1 MQNSEATQ
9 QFHKSGNRQA
19 SCGFGPWSASLI
31 AATSMVGFASQAL
44 GYETSDPVLNLMLEK
59 GMVTESEAAKVQA
72 QVDARRSNPAAIFPD
87 SKWKFNTGIKN
98 MEVFG
103 DLRVRYEDR
112 QAVDP
117 IGGRIDLQRER
128 YAIRFGVRGEALDDV
143 YYGFRLET
151 SSNPRSSWVTM
162 GTSASGTTYQGPFGK
177 SQAGINVGQIYF
189 GWKLEK
195 WLDITAGK
203 MPNPLYTTPMVWSST
218 INPEGI
224 AEHLKYTVGEL
235 ELFANFGQFLYQDMN
250 PNSASGGLGFDGIFG
265 QTTRNIFQVA
275 WQGGL
280 LYHFTTNTTAK
291 IGATFYQYFGQEAS
305 TYNVQLSPYYGDTY
319 VGEGAYTGPGSENP
333 VNGFSGYGNNGSI
346 TSSGPST
353 GFPNNQVGLN
363 NLEVLEIP
371 FEINFKISKKL
382 DARIFGDFAY
392 NFQGRQRAQA
402 AAAAYAAYLGNPI
415 SVSGNSPTPS
425 TITAFSPQSD
435 ECKAYQIGLALGS
448 EGSLGLVNGTAAKK
462 HAWEVRTYWQHTE
475 QYALDPNLLD
485 LDVFNVVENIEGIFA
500 AAAFGFTD
508 NLIGTIRYGYAAR
521 INNKLGTGGSSG
533 DIPQINPVSQYNL
546 FQVDL
551 TLKF

>member
-1 MQNSEATQ
+1 MQNSDATLP
-9 QFHKSGNRQA
+9 FHQSDKRPDGH
-19 SCGFGPWSASLI
+19 GFCRWLTVII
-31 AATSMVGFASQAL
+31 AAFWMACPASKSL

-117 IGGRIDLQRER
+117 TGGRIDLQRER
-128 YAIRFGVRGEALDDV
+128 YAIRFGVRGEALDDA

-162 GTSASGTTYQGPFGK
+162 GTSANGTTYQGPFGK

-203 MPNPLYTTPMVWSST
+203 MPNPLYTTPMVWSPT

-224 AEHLKYTVGEL
+224 AEHLKYTAGEL
-235 ELFANFGQFLYQDMN
+235 ELFANFGQFLYQDLN
-250 PNSASGGLGFDGIFG
+250 PNSASGSLGFDGVFG

-280 LYHFTTNTTAK
+280 IYHISTNTTAK

-305 TYNVQLSPYYGDTY
+305 TANVAIAPYYGDTY
-319 VGEGAYTGPGSENP
+319 VGEGAYTGPGSINP
-333 VNGFSGYGNNGSI
+333 VNGYSGYGFNGA
-346 TSSGPST
+346 TST

-402 AAAAYAAYLGNPI
+402 AAAAYANYLGNPI

-448 EGSLGLVNGTAAKK
+448 EGGLGLVNGSMAKR

-485 LDVFNVVENIEGIFA
+485 LDIFNGLANMEGVFA
-500 AAAFGFTD
+500 AAAYGFTD
-508 NLIGTIRYGYAAR
+508 NLIGTIRYGYASR

-546 FQVDL
+546 FQADL
-551 TLKF
+551 TFKF